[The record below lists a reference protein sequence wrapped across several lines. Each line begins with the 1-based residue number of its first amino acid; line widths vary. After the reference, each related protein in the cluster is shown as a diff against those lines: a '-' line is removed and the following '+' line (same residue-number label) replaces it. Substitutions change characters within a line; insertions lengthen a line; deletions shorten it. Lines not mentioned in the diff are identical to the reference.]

1 MPETFA
7 WMARPVQPGRP
18 PESYRAPTQPLVWQ
32 SGAPLP
38 ATLDRLAGAADDRQ
52 RKHMARDLRSLK
64 WLARAIA
71 GLLLVL
77 TAAVVAVALLMAS
90 GYQLRVVVRDSGH
103 AACVVY
109 VRRC

>member
-7 WMARPVQPGRP
+7 WMTRPVQPGRP
-18 PESYRAPTQPLVWQ
+18 PESYRAPTQPLAWQ
-32 SGAPLP
+32 PGASLP
-38 ATLDRLAGAADDRQ
+38 VTLDRQAKAADDRQ
-52 RKHMARDLRSLK
+52 RKRTARDLKALK

-103 AACVVY
+103 AACAVY